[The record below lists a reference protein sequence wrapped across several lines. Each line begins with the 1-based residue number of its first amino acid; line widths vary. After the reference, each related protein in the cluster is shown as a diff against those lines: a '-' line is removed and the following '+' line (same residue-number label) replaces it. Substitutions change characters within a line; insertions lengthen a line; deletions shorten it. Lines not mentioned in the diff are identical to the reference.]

1 MCLQMGKA
9 IKVGIIGGSGLDNP
23 DIIKNRTEKRVTTPF
38 GDPTDVLILGEIEG
52 VPCVLLPRHGRKHD
66 KMPGIFLFSNFKL
79 LEKSRCKYDN

>member
-66 KMPGIFLFSNFKL
+66 KMPGIIFIL
-79 LEKSRCKYDN
+79 KY